1 MFKEFPKIFRQSPNQ
16 NLQDLIVILLIGFV
30 IFLIALFLI
39 IIIVSFFSKRLIKL
53 WLINKLKYDLIY
65 TQKAHILSELTGQF
79 NQLSKDIS
87 GFHDRFLQASEPEEI
102 KKLSFRPD
110 LHLEDVRRFFYSKR
124 LFLQEKR
131 KSREDYLDYIQKNLS
146 LIENNLIIL
155 FELLDKYLEL
165 IKTFETFAEQI
176 SNEENYKVR
185 FLQQET
191 GKAIKAYQAKIDSL
205 FKEMD
210 NSNQKCIIILTKKFD
225 ELMNL
230 KL

>member
-1 MFKEFPKIFRQSPNQ
+1 MLNNFLKSLPK
-16 NLQDLIVILLIGFV
+16 NLNQDLVVILLI
-30 IFLIALFLI
+30 IFFGLLMGLFLTV
-39 IIIVSFFSKRLIKL
+39 IIVSFFSKRLIKI
-53 WLINKLKYDLIY
+53 WLVNKLKYDLVY

-79 NQLSKDIS
+79 NQLEKEIS
-87 GFHDRFLQASEPEEI
+87 SFHDRFLQASEPGEI
-102 KKLSFRPD
+102 KKLSTHPD
-110 LHLEDVRRFFYSKR
+110 LHIQEVRQFFYSKK
-124 LFLQEKR
+124 LFLKETR
-131 KSREDYLDYIQKNLS
+131 KTREDFLDHIQKNLS

-165 IKTFETFAEQI
+165 IKTFETFSEQI
-176 SNEENYKVR
+176 SNDENYKVR

-210 NSNQKCIIILTKKFD
+210 VSNQKCISILTKKFD

-230 KL
+230 KI

>member
-1 MFKEFPKIFRQSPNQ
+1 MPTNLLKELTKNFDQQMVF
-16 NLQDLIVILLIGFV
+16 ILLIGFFV
-30 IFLIALFLI
+30 FLILLFLSI
-39 IIIVSFFSKRLIKL
+39 IILTFFSKRLIKI
-53 WLINKLKYDLIY
+53 WLVNKLKYDLVY
-65 TQKAHILSELTGQF
+65 TQKAHVLSELTGQF
-79 NQLSKDIS
+79 NQLDKDIS
-87 GFHDRFLQASEPEEI
+87 TFHDKFLEASEPEEI
-102 KKLSFRPD
+102 KRLSLHPD
-110 LHLEDVRRFFYSKR
+110 LHLQEVRRFFYSKK

-131 KSREDYLDYIQKNLS
+131 KTREDFLDHIQKNLS

-176 SNEENYKVR
+176 STDESYKIR

-210 NSNQKCIIILTKKFD
+210 VSNQKCISILTKKFD

-230 KL
+230 KI